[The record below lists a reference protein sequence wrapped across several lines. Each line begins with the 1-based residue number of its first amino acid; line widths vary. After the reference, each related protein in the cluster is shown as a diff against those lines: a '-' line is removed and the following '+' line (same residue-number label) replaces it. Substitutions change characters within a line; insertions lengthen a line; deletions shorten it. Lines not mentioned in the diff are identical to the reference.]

1 MEWKVYVNEV
11 YYWLLFK
18 VSLNVHFDKLQTS
31 VNVITSQ
38 AKSNN
43 NNKMTRKNDENLTQF
58 KRFCVSVE
66 IIVWKIF
73 SFKRI
78 YIAIGRTNK
87 WPTVMKNISIFF

>member
-66 IIVWKIF
+66 IIV
-73 SFKRI
+73 
-78 YIAIGRTNK
+78 
-87 WPTVMKNISIFF
+87 